1 MTHDAAPAAAPASGA
16 LAGRKALVV
25 GVETAAGGAIAS
37 ALGAAGADVA
47 LAVMRPDEGVLAA
60 RRIQREL
67 RALGRAAFTYA
78 LDVTLGQNAKV
89 TTRQVAK
96 ELGGLDLVVS
106 AADAPLAGPLA
117 RTSEAR
123 LAQAMTLNCYAHA
136 YVARAAFDEFRR
148 GGRGCLLLV
157 THALGERPAPGAG
170 AYALACGAAIG
181 LGRALAAEHA
191 APGLAAVTLLR
202 GAAAFDAAAVAP
214 DGAGLEAELARADA
228 AEAPA
233 LARLAAEA
241 AAAPPDAVA
250 GRVLSAAGGVAAAP
264 PAAADASP

>member
-1 MTHDAAPAAAPASGA
+1 MTHAAAAPGAPAAAAPGA

-47 LAVMRPDEGVLAA
+47 LAVLRPDEGVLAA

-67 RALGRAAFTYA
+67 RALGRAAYTYA
-78 LDVTLGQNAKV
+78 LDATLGQNAKV

-117 RTSEAR
+117 RTSEAQ
-123 LAQAMTLNCYAHA
+123 LGQAMALNCHAHA
-136 YVARAAFDEFRR
+136 WVARAAFDEFRR
-148 GGRGCLLLV
+148 GGRGCLLIV
-157 THALGERPAPGAG
+157 THMLGERPAPGAG
-170 AYALACGAAIG
+170 AYALACAAAIG

-202 GAAAFDAAAVAP
+202 GAAAFDPSSVAA
-214 DGAGLEAELARADA
+214 DGGGLEAAIASADA

-233 LARLAAEA
+233 LARLAAA
-241 AAAPPDAVA
+241 AAASTPEAVT
-250 GRVLSAAGGVAAAP
+250 GRVLSAA
-264 PAAADASP
+264 ADAP